1 MQRRA
6 GCTRVRSQRRE
17 GEMVEAAWG
26 CGLPAECDLLACGV
40 CQSAACCR
48 AWPVLANLITLKKN
62 RAQRDQ
68 HAYGGG
74 TPAATPGA
82 RGGVSEGGSEATQL
96 KFAVRVVQ
104 PSSPGLRCVV
114 RCVAPQN
121 LRNATA
127 VALRCPAAGRWWQR
141 NRAKSLPTQRR
152 IPVRVTTMYELSCA

>member
-1 MQRRA
+1 MDVLKDGKARWSKQHGDAACRQSVTCWRVA
-6 GCTRVRSQRRE
+6 CARVRLV
-17 GEMVEAAWG
+17 GAW
-26 CGLPAECDLLACGV
+26 A
-40 CQSAACCR
+40 
-48 AWPVLANLITLKKN
+48 VLANLITLKKN

-152 IPVRVTTMYELSCA
+152 IPVRVTTMYTAAE